1 MILKNLYLI
10 IPTPR
15 SGIFRS
21 QRTLSLFGN
30 LVPVTSE
37 LVMFVAVS
45 FSLLNDCIIK
55 ACFAFQCSYCY
66 VYLFNLIYITLLI
79 GL

>member
-1 MILKNLYLI
+1 MTLKNLYLI

-15 SGIFRS
+15 SGNFHS

-37 LVMFVAVS
+37 LVMFVAVA
-45 FSLLNDCIIK
+45 FPLLNDCIIK
-55 ACFAFQCSYCY
+55 ACFAYPMFLLL
-66 VYLFNLIYITLLI
+66 YLPF
-79 GL
+79 